1 MSVYFARSRHE
12 YPSYSDFWRLA
23 ELSGFE
29 IVYVDEIDI
38 SRMATY
44 IFTPMNGEVFALL
57 DKIRDQPRR
66 ARLIWWFLERLDSTP
81 MLTDGSFDRLRPQ
94 VDEVWVS
101 DRWTASRHPAFKYV
115 CISSHPGLGNDPLP
129 SQYDFTHQSY
139 VWGRREPILNQ
150 LRQAG
155 LREGPNGWGDARDQV
170 MRRSRLMLNI
180 QQYPLPVYAP
190 LRFAL
195 AAAYAMPVVSET
207 IQDPYPLDG
216 LIEIVPYDKLV
227 ETTIRVARDSGDR
240 GTRLFQALCVDR
252 TFRSE
257 VELAL

>member
-1 MSVYFARSRHE
+1 MIYFARTRHE
-12 YPSYSDFWRLA
+12 YPSYSDFWRLV

-29 IVYVDEIDI
+29 LVYVDEIDV
-38 SRMATY
+38 SQTAVY

-66 ARLIWWFLERLDSTP
+66 AKLIWWFLERLDSTP
-81 MLTDGSFDRLRPQ
+81 MLEDGSFARLRPQ

-101 DRWTASRHPAFKYV
+101 DRWEASQHSDFRYV
-115 CISSHPGLGNDPLP
+115 CLASHPGIGSDPQQA
-129 SQYDFTHQSY
+129 QYDYTHQSY
-139 VWGRREPILNQ
+139 VHGRREAVFND
-150 LRQAG
+150 LRRRT
-155 LREGPNGWGDARDQV
+155 LREGPNAWGAERDRV
-170 MRRSRLMLNI
+170 LRSSKLMLHVH
-180 QQYPLPVYAP
+180 QYPLALYTP

-195 AAAYAMPVVSET
+195 AAAYALPLVSESLL
-207 IQDPYPLDG
+207 DAFPLTG
-216 LIEIVPYDKLV
+216 LIEEAAYGDLV
-227 ETTIRVARDSGDR
+227 SRVIAVGSNPSDR